1 MGHHLT
7 ENDKELIT
15 ELIYFYNFNRK
26 RLIIDIICFLLI
38 SFLLFYLIVL
48 LQKN

>member
-1 MGHHLT
+1 MVNLT
-7 ENDKELIT
+7 NYEKDYII

-26 RLIIDIICFLLI
+26 RLIIDLICFLLI
-38 SFLLFYLIVL
+38 SIFLFYLII